1 MTTVAAVRQIER
13 AVDEKLRGLDLS
25 GLKLEEVPPE
35 IAKCT
40 HLVKLN
46 LHNTQIT
53 SIPEVLGQLSNL
65 EVLILS
71 VIQYGSVKAEIV
83 VN

>member
-1 MTTVAAVRQIER
+1 MTQREAVRQIER
-13 AVDEKLRGLDLS
+13 AADEKLRELDLS

-53 SIPEVLGQLSNL
+53 SIP
-65 EVLILS
+65 
-71 VIQYGSVKAEIV
+71 
-83 VN
+83 